1 MSREVGRPR
10 AGPLADRSVAM
21 VYPSHGHAATRKRAV
36 EYGHPAHRGFADA
49 VAADPVVVEFRQ
61 PPGPLRDTLVGDV
74 RAAVAADFPER
85 DVYVTENDAV
95 LYAAPVLKRRHPD
108 ATVVHLAASDRLL
121 GSLCVGRPD
130 RSRLWTAK
138 RCANS
143 RVDHAILRRILR
155 RYCDGV
161 VAVSEFAR
169 DRVRAAAPDLP
180 VRVATPYVQP
190 EVAAALSGVDPDLD
204 APVAVAVGAWREHK
218 GFDLLV
224 EAWPRVRERHPD
236 AELRLV
242 GPDHPGAYA
251 DTLGVTVR
259 GFVPDLAAEL
269 SAASLCVH
277 PARIEAF
284 GVSVVEA
291 MRAGVPAVVTET
303 TGARSAVEAVEESL
317 VVPPTPRALAD
328 AVADYFDAPA
338 ERRRALSAASVEA
351 SESYAAEERIPAFRR
366 ALGGV
371 LAAGGA

>member
-1 MSREVGRPR
+1 MTRAAGRPGT
-10 AGPLADRSVAM
+10 ALADASVGM
-21 VYPSHGHAATRKRAV
+21 VYPSHGHGATRKRAT

-49 VAADPVVVEFRQ
+49 VGADPVVVEYRQ
-61 PPGPLRDTLVGDV
+61 PPGPLRDTLAADAY
-74 RAAVAADFPER
+74 AAVAADYPAR

-121 GSLCVGRPD
+121 GSLCARRPD

-143 RVDHAILRRILR
+143 RADHAVLRRLLR
-155 RYCDGV
+155 RHCDGA
-161 VAVSEFAR
+161 VAVSTYAR
-169 DRVRAAAPDLP
+169 DRVRSFAPDLP

-190 EVAAALSGVDPDLD
+190 DVAATLAGVDPDLD
-204 APVAVAVGAWREHK
+204 ANVAVAVGAWRDHK
-218 GFDLLV
+218 GFDRLV
-224 EAWPRVRERHPD
+224 AAWPRVRERHPD

-242 GPDHPGAYA
+242 GPGHPGAYA
-251 DTLGVTVR
+251 DVLGVTVR

-269 SAASLCVH
+269 SGAALYVH

-291 MRAGVPAVVTET
+291 MQAGVPAVVTET
-303 TGARSAVEAVEESL
+303 TGARSAVEAVDGSL

-328 AVADYFDAPA
+328 AVADYFDADA
-338 ERRRALSAASVEA
+338 DRRRALSAASRDA
-351 SESYAAEERIPAFRR
+351 SGSYTADVRVPEFRR
-366 ALGGV
+366 ALAAV
-371 LAAGGA
+371 VAAGDA